1 MSLIHIQH
9 ILSWSFLVLPLLVL
23 ILLLIGFLVEYLRA
37 EKMIKKHKA
46 KLRKHRVN
54 GYIVLKDRISI
65 AKHTRQQN
73 KH

>member
-54 GYIVLKDRISI
+54 GYITIKSPKEILVYKQHR
-65 AKHTRQQN
+65 K
-73 KH
+73 

>member
-54 GYIVLKDRISI
+54 CYITIKSPKEILVYKQHR
-65 AKHTRQQN
+65 K
-73 KH
+73 